1 MRSVLLFLW
10 LEKYL
15 RIVKLIFFFFF
26 FDAGKLIEIDDRGDT
41 FDGREL

>member
-1 MRSVLLFLW
+1 MVGEIFKDSEINFL
-10 LEKYL
+10 
-15 RIVKLIFFFFF
+15 FFF

>member
-26 FDAGKLIEIDDRGDT
+26 DAGKLIEIDDRGDT